1 MKKPLSKTL
10 EEEGIAFSFPIEIK
24 NAAGKETYHETS
36 DGDWWKFEYN
46 AAGQAAYYE
55 NSNGYWRKTSYNAA
69 GQATYFENSNGEQI
83 GTPKAKHEGKV
94 VTVDG
99 TDYELKEITEDEKTT
114 K

>member
-10 EEEGIAFSFPIEIK
+10 TEEGIAFSFPIRIE
-24 NAAGKETYHETS
+24 NADGNRTYYESSDGYWCKREYDADGRETYHETS
-36 DGDWWKFEYN
+36 DGYWCKREYDSDGN
-46 AAGQAAYYE
+46 RTYY
-55 NSNGYWRKTSYNAA
+55 
-69 GQATYFENSNGEQI
+69 ENSNGEQI

-99 TDYELKEITEDEKTT
+99 VDYELKEITEDEKTT